1 MSDIPHPGFNI
12 AVSLFVCS
20 EIEPSLRL
28 VQSNQLSTTGNPV
41 NFFPVYE
48 PSSDRVAAIQ
58 AAAAE
63 EDNPLNIHYD
73 ADREVRAKGA
83 GFYQFSADEET
94 RKKQMEELQQA
105 RHETEKTRQES
116 GAVDLKAGEVEGM
129 MQQDDAPNALRS
141 RAIEKRKRELEE
153 RRKLVEAKRR
163 KLLPDG
169 NKSPA
174 AAAATTATQP
184 PAPPSEE
191 PTVAVPAPTE
201 TAAPPRPDAASS
213 AADNFL
219 AALEL
224 DLAMNK
230 R

>member
-1 MSDIPHPGFNI
+1 MK
-12 AVSLFVCS
+12 
-20 EIEPSLRL
+20 
-28 VQSNQLSTTGNPV
+28 GNPV

-63 EDNPLNIHYD
+63 EDNPLNQHYD
-73 ADREVRAKGA
+73 ASREVRAKGA

-105 RHETEKTRQES
+105 RKETENIRQES

-129 MQQDDAPNALRS
+129 QEAPNALRS
-141 RAIEKRKRELEE
+141 RALEKRKRELEE
-153 RRKLVEAKRR
+153 RRKAVEAKRR
-163 KLLPDG
+163 KLQSGD
-169 NKSPA
+169 SSS
-174 AAAATTATQP
+174 AAATQS
-184 PAPPSEE
+184 PAPSSG
-191 PTVAVPAPTE
+191 PTFAVPIKA
-201 TAAPPRPDAASS
+201 AAPNPDASSS

-219 AALEL
+219 AALEC

>member
-1 MSDIPHPGFNI
+1 MS
-12 AVSLFVCS
+12 
-20 EIEPSLRL
+20 
-28 VQSNQLSTTGNPV
+28 GNPV

-63 EDNPLNIHYD
+63 ENNPLNIHYD

-94 RKKQMEELQQA
+94 RKKEMEELRQA
-105 RHETEKTRQES
+105 RHETEMTRQEL

-129 MQQDDAPNALRS
+129 QESTPNVLRN

-163 KLLPDG
+163 KLLDG
-169 NKSPA
+169 NNPPA
-174 AAAATTATQP
+174 AAATQP
-184 PAPPSEE
+184 PASAPSSE
-191 PTVAVPAPTE
+191 PIVAVAAPTKA
-201 TAAPPRPDAASS
+201 TAVSNPNAASS

-219 AALEL
+219 AALER
-224 DLAMNK
+224 DLAMK
-230 R
+230 ER